1 MAAFN
6 FFRNKMARNERGG
19 NMKILLVEGP
29 LLDKIGEREPQ
40 IYGKNGTREKLLCAF
55 YEKAKSLG
63 VETETVS
70 EYCEGELAKILAN
83 AKCDGIVINPGAYT
97 HTSVLLRDALLCS
110 KIPFVEVH
118 LSNIFAREEFRRK
131 SYLSD
136 AAVGV
141 VTGLGSATYSAA
153 LEGLVNKISTDKE
166 TDLG

>member
-1 MAAFN
+1 
-6 FFRNKMARNERGG
+6 
-19 NMKILLVEGP
+19 MKILLVEGP

-40 IYGKNGTREKLLCAF
+40 IYGEKGTREKLMSAF

-63 VETETVS
+63 VEVEAVS
-70 EYCEGELAKILAN
+70 EYCEGELAKIIAN

-110 KIPFVEVH
+110 KIPFVEAH
-118 LSNIFAREEFRRK
+118 ISNIFAREEFRKK

-141 VTGLGSATYSAA
+141 VSGLGSATYAAA
-153 LEGLVNKISTDKE
+153 LEGLTAFLRK
-166 TDLG
+166 